1 MSDFTKR
8 LKVNGISEMKVGF
21 ASNDW
26 SRSVVDQFGRPVM
39 GGSGHIRIGQ
49 YMQRFKELGY
59 DACVGILAH
68 NRMTGTFGIH
78 TWDEQ
83 DFFDCDVIV
92 MQRYMHMQVLPDMKG
107 AQAAGQ
113 IILQDV
119 DDWYWG
125 LSEKNHA
132 YQASN
137 PNSNPQEN
145 VNWYQNIIAESDG
158 IIASTPFLLNQ
169 MSKWNENVLLHTNYV
184 DRAKYKDRRIH
195 SNTDKMVV
203 GWMGSTAHRS
213 GDLEILRPHSDKISQ
228 FATWHHTGHL
238 PAIHIPQFEKE
249 IGVSAGIVSRSPF
262 LPPTE
267 LHKGF
272 KFDAGIVPL
281 TDIPFNHAKSYI
293 KGLEYAC
300 GGVPFVASYSPQYEE
315 LVEEHGIG
323 KLARNPKDYVKL
335 LKDLTDLDYR
345 QDQSDKAWRAVKKF
359 DLKVGAPKL
368 WKTIGQLKRNAK
380 R

>member
-1 MSDFTKR
+1 MSVFTR
-8 LKVNGISEMKVGF
+8 PLKVSGISEMKVGF

-26 SRSVVDQFGRPVM
+26 SRSVIDQFGRPVM

-83 DFFDCDVIV
+83 DFFDFDVIV

-113 IILQDV
+113 IVLQDV

-145 VNWYQNIIAESDG
+145 VNWYKNIIEEADG
-158 IIASTPFLLNQ
+158 IIASTPFLLKK

-195 SNTDKMVV
+195 SNNEKMVV

-213 GDLEILRPHSDKISQ
+213 GDLEVLRPHSDEISK
-228 FATWHHTGHL
+228 FATWPHPG
-238 PAIHIPQFEKE
+238 P
-249 IGVSAGIVSRSPF
+249 PF

-267 LHKGF
+267 LHTGF

-335 LKDLTDLDYR
+335 LRDLTDLDYR
-345 QDQSDKAWRAVKKF
+345 QEQSDKAWRAVKKF
-359 DLKVGAPKL
+359 DLKVVAPKL

>member
-1 MSDFTKR
+1 
-8 LKVNGISEMKVGF
+8 MKVGF

-26 SRSVVDQFGRPVM
+26 SRSYTDMLGRPVM

-49 YMQRFKELGY
+49 YIPKFRDLGY
-59 DACVGILAH
+59 DAVVGILAH

-78 TWDEQ
+78 TWDGN
-83 DFFDCDVIV
+83 DYFDCDVIV

-113 IILQDV
+113 TILQDV

-137 PNSNPQEN
+137 PETNPQEN
-145 VNWYQNIIAESDG
+145 TTWYQQIIKEADG
-158 IIASTPFLLNQ
+158 VIASTPFLRNK
-169 MSKWNENVLLHTNYV
+169 MRSWNDNTMLHTNYV
-184 DRAKYKDRRIH
+184 DRAKYRERRIH
-195 SNTDKMVV
+195 SNASPKMVV

-213 GDLEILRPHSDKISQ
+213 GDLEILRPHSEEISK
-228 FATWHHTGHL
+228 FATWHHTGHMQ
-238 PAIHIPQFEKE
+238 AIHIPQFEKE
-249 IGVSAGIVSRSPF
+249 IGVSAGIVSKSPF

-272 KFDAGIVPL
+272 TFDAGIVPL

-323 KLARNPKDYVKL
+323 QLARSPKDYVKL
-335 LKDLTDLDYR
+335 LKRLTDVGYR
-345 QDQSDKAWRAVKKF
+345 QEQSDKAWRAVKKF
-359 DLKVGAPKL
+359 DTSVGAVKL
-368 WKTIGQLKRNAK
+368 WKTIGALHRNA
-380 R
+380 RR